1 MFFIYTQM
9 FSLKTKLLCDF
20 LLPLTFELCL
30 LMSHTQERWCT
41 CSSAG
46 EYCVTYVTVP
56 VSDVLFACNLCF
68 QCLSDNGSVLD
79 TQVLGYHQQ
88 CHKSQG
94 CCVSYTSLFV
104 YFCDQYQQQHWEESP
119 LLACIFLNI
128 PCRCV
133 CLSVLI
139 SHLFNLN
146 SKCRWHIPIADK
158 HFLVL

>member
-1 MFFIYTQM
+1 MFTDVAHSGEVMYLF
-9 FSLKTKLLCDF
+9 FSWGILCD
-20 LLPLTFELCL
+20 LCDR
-30 LMSHTQERWCT
+30 S
-41 CSSAG
+41 
-46 EYCVTYVTVP
+46 YVF
-56 VSDVLFACNLCF
+56 DVLFACNLCF

-128 PCRCV
+128 PRRCV

-146 SKCRWHIPIADK
+146 SKCR
-158 HFLVL
+158 